1 MKSHEKQKVTTYP
14 TITEIASSHDLD
26 VTDTENSDKV
36 TKAFTQSTPL
46 DMFVTVSP
54 VLNQEEVTISDD
66 VEETTTSEAT
76 ILEKIHEI
84 YEDFKSL
91 FTTSPT
97 IEKTTNIAET
107 SLVCDNSTREF
118 SLMET
123 ITEENSKTSTNK
135 NKYYFNSSISESNH
149 PANETSTNFN
159 KTTSLM
165 RSSSSFSSNSDDDL
179 SSEYLNDRT
188 QTNVV
193 VQHLEIN
200 EDTTYPT
207 VTEVPEEFT
216 TLLYKEDVEN
226 YVLFESFEFKF
237 PDPMDI
243 NKEVESETLFRLIE
257 LELNHDN

>member
-14 TITEIASSHDLD
+14 TITEIASSHDLE

-46 DMFVTVSP
+46 NMIVTVSP
-54 VLNQEEVTISDD
+54 VLNQEEVTISEDI
-66 VEETTTSEAT
+66 EETTTSEAT

-107 SLVCDNSTREF
+107 SLVCDNATREV

-149 PANETSTNFN
+149 PANETSINFN

-165 RSSSSFSSNSDDDL
+165 RSSSYFSSNTDDDL

-193 VQHLEIN
+193 VQHLEEN

-216 TLLYKEDVEN
+216 TFFYKEDVET
-226 YVLFESFEFKF
+226 YVLFESFEPKF

-243 NKEVESETLFRLIE
+243 NKEVEPETPFRLIE